1 MTGLGVVER
10 ASGQLA
16 SGQLG
21 GGRSRVVRGARVP
34 DVNQCLLV
42 GAVVRR
48 PRVVRGVLEVT
59 LAGQVVTADGVVLPW
74 YHRVVLD
81 SELEPAAGEVWRV
94 MGALEQV
101 KFRSPDG
108 GARSIV
114 RLQGSSAGRVENC
127 AGRVVVQE
135 DSDGGRFFLEGGENR
150 VRLSGNL
157 TRAAES
163 SVGPS
168 GDRLTRLNLA
178 VEGAA
183 GRKDFFLLKA
193 WRDQSVLVSELGKGA
208 RVGVNGALLSERF
221 EQRGLTVRN
230 QVVVEVTASN
240 TSGKRV

>member
-1 MTGLGVVER
+1 MTGLGVVEG
-10 ASGQLA
+10 ASGSLA
-16 SGQLG
+16 SGG
-21 GGRSRVVRGARVP
+21 SWFARSARVL

-42 GAVVRR
+42 GVVVRR
-48 PRVVRGVLEVT
+48 PRVVSGVLEVT
-59 LAGQVVTADGVVLPW
+59 LAGQVVTAGEVLLPW
-74 YHRVVLD
+74 YHRVLLG
-81 SELEPAAGEVWRV
+81 SELELAAGEVWRV

-114 RLQGSSAGRVENC
+114 RLRGASAGRVEDW

-157 TRAAES
+157 TRAAEC
-163 SVGPS
+163 SVVPS
-168 GDRLTRLNLA
+168 RDKLTRLNLA
-178 VEGAA
+178 VEGAS

-193 WRDQSVLVSELGKGA
+193 WRDQSGLVSELGKGA
-208 RVGVNGALLSERF
+208 RVGVNGVLLSERF

-240 TSGKRV
+240 TSGKRR